1 MKYLIFLIALALQ
14 SCHSG
19 GKQDLR
25 TVTESEY
32 FDAIKTNDIKL
43 GPPEKGEWLYEH
55 KEQGQTF
62 AQYKNEEIIRITPER
77 FIIYLMPLGE
87 FNRLQT
93 KLLESTRE
101 YLSIF
106 FQQKVVL
113 EDPVSDSLIPGSA
126 RRTRE
131 NGNVQLLAPYILDSI
146 LRNKIP
152 VKAVTLLAITEKDL
166 FPSQDWNYV
175 FGLASYA
182 ERIGVSSVFR
192 FQGKKLDSSNYQ
204 TCLARLINV
213 CSHEIGHM
221 FSLNHCIYAKCVMNG
236 ANSLYET
243 DLSPNR
249 LCSECQQKLS
259 WNFHYNNVKRLEELN
274 DYFKRN
280 KLERDFNL
288 SSKDLIILTK

>member
-1 MKYLIFLIALALQ
+1 MKYFLLLIAFALQ
-14 SCHSG
+14 CCHPG
-19 GKQDLR
+19 GKRDLGKI
-25 TVTESEY
+25 TETEY
-32 FDAIKTNDIKL
+32 FTVIKANDIKL
-43 GPPEKGEWLYEH
+43 DPPQKGEWLYDH
-55 KEQGQTF
+55 KERGQTF
-62 AQYKNEEIIRITPER
+62 EQYKNEEIIRITPER
-77 FIIYLMPLGE
+77 FIIYIMPLGE
-87 FNRLQT
+87 FDKPQM

-131 NGNVQLLAPYILDSI
+131 NGTVQLLAPYILDSF

-152 VKAVTLLAITEKDL
+152 VNGVTLLAISEKDL
-166 FPSQDWNYV
+166 YPKADWNYV

-182 ERIGVSSVFR
+182 DRIGVSSMFR
-192 FQGKKLDSSNYQ
+192 LQGKKLDSSNYQ
-204 TCLARLINV
+204 TCLTRVINV

-236 ANSLYET
+236 SNSLYET
-243 DLSPNR
+243 NQSPNR
-249 LCSECQQKLS
+249 LCSECQRKLS
-259 WNFHYNNVKRLEELN
+259 WNFHYNNIKRLEDLN
-274 DYFKRN
+274 AYFKIN

-288 SSKDLIILTK
+288 SEKDLKILN